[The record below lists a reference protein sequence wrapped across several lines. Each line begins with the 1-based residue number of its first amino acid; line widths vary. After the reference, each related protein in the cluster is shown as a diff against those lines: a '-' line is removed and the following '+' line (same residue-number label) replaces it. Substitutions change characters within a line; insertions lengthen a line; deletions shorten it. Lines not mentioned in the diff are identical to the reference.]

1 MGEMGASWFNRTVVG
16 AATIPVTV
24 GPEQFALNLV
34 ERAITPDR
42 VTAVITAIAGDR
54 IEVGPLYFGPGNAA
68 AATGV
73 GLIGSVR
80 VGRVPGP
87 QISFQAVVPGELTID
102 LTVGKKTHY
111 FTGSVEVPLRLGVV
125 LASPVVLVLDVT
137 PVRPDDVA
145 VRLRTSGMATFVLQ
159 TLGDADGEI
168 AAQVAGVVNDKVRSV
183 KDLCRIDVG
192 ALLDQ
197 VWDAELLARLTAR
210 P

>member
-1 MGEMGASWFNRTVVG
+1 
-16 AATIPVTV
+16 
-24 GPEQFALNLV
+24 
-34 ERAITPDR
+34 
-42 VTAVITAIAGDR
+42 
-54 IEVGPLYFGPGNAA
+54 
-68 AATGV
+68 
-73 GLIGSVR
+73 
-80 VGRVPGP
+80 
-87 QISFQAVVPGELTID
+87 VVPGELTID

-111 FTGSVEVPLRLGVV
+111 FAGSVEVPLRLGVV